1 VACWTKAKETY
12 PNIPG
17 MARLDAATSSLFHA
31 KAVLGYSARYQAAH
45 DMMTTTGF

>member
-1 VACWTKAKETY
+1 MAC
-12 PNIPG
+12 
-17 MARLDAATSSLFHA
+17 LDAAISLLFHA